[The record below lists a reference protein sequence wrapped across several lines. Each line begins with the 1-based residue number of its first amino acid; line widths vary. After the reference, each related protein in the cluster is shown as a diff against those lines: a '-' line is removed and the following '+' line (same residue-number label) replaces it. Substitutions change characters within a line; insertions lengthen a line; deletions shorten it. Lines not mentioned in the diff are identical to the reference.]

1 MADPARIAR
10 LRQGPPAGE
19 PRGEEPA
26 DEEENR
32 RCFPPAPPRAP
43 AVPAPPFP
51 FSPADAMSTI
61 LNGLRI
67 VEVSAFVAA
76 PLGGMT
82 LAQLGAEVIR
92 IDPIG
97 GNIDYRRWPLAPS
110 GASLY
115 WASLNKGKR
124 SVAIALDRPEGQ
136 ELARALIARPGP
148 DAGILLTNLPTSG
161 WMSHD
166 ALARNRDDLIT
177 LRLTGNHDGS
187 GAVDYT
193 VNCASGFPLATG
205 PGPAPVNH
213 VLPAW
218 DVAAGLY
225 LATGLLA
232 AERARRQ
239 DGKGRQVSL
248 ALSDVMLASVGNL
261 GYIADVQVNG
271 AVRQPIGN
279 DLYGALGRDFAT
291 ADGRRV
297 MIVAISNRQW
307 RAIGRATGLADK
319 FALIGPMMDVDLD
332 TEGGRFTAR
341 AAIFAVLERWCAERS
356 LAEIAAALDGTGVLW
371 GPYRDFGQ
379 LVHEDPRCSVA
390 NPMFA
395 TIEQPGAGPVL
406 APGSPLAF
414 SGGTRLPPLPAP
426 QLGQDTE
433 AVLAEGLGL
442 STAAIGKL
450 FAAGIVA
457 GPSSTAF

>member
-1 MADPARIAR
+1 
-10 LRQGPPAGE
+10 
-19 PRGEEPA
+19 
-26 DEEENR
+26 
-32 RCFPPAPPRAP
+32 
-43 AVPAPPFP
+43 
-51 FSPADAMSTI
+51 MSTI
-61 LNGLRI
+61 LNGLRV
-67 VEVSAFVAA
+67 VEVSAFIAA

-124 SVAIALDRPEGQ
+124 SVAIALDKPEGQ
-136 ELARALIARPGP
+136 ELAGALITQASE
-148 DAGILLTNLPTSG
+148 DAGILLTNLPASG
-161 WMSHD
+161 WMSHE
-166 ALARNRDDLIT
+166 ALSQRRDDLIT

-205 PGPAPVNH
+205 VGPEPVNH

-218 DVAAGLY
+218 DIAAGLY

-232 AERARRQ
+232 AERARRL

-271 AVRQPIGN
+271 AVRPPLGN

-291 ADGRRV
+291 ADGRHV

-307 RAIGRATGLADK
+307 RAIGRATGLTEKLAM
-319 FALIGPMMDVDLD
+319 IGPLMDVDLD

-341 AAIFAVLERWCAERS
+341 AAIFAVLERWCAARS
-356 LAEIAAALDGTGVLW
+356 LAEVEAAFDGSGVLW

-379 LVHEDPRCSVA
+379 LVREDERCSVA
-390 NPMFA
+390 NPMFG
-395 TIEQPGAGPVL
+395 TIDQPGAGPVL

-414 SGGTRLPPLPAP
+414 SGGARRPPLPAP
-426 QLGQDTE
+426 LLGQDTE
-433 AVLAEGLGL
+433 AVLADKLGL

-450 FAAGIVA
+450 FQAGIVA
-457 GPSSTAF
+457 GPQPVAF

>member
-1 MADPARIAR
+1 
-10 LRQGPPAGE
+10 
-19 PRGEEPA
+19 
-26 DEEENR
+26 
-32 RCFPPAPPRAP
+32 
-43 AVPAPPFP
+43 
-51 FSPADAMSTI
+51 MSTI
-61 LNGLRI
+61 LNGLRV
-67 VEVSAFVAA
+67 VEVSAFIAA

-92 IDPIG
+92 IDPMG

-124 SVAIALDRPEGQ
+124 SVAIALDKPEGQ
-136 ELARALIARPGP
+136 ELAGALIAQAGE
-148 DAGILLTNLPTSG
+148 DAGILLTNLPASG
-161 WMSHD
+161 WMSHE
-166 ALARNRDDLIT
+166 ALSQRRDDLIT

-205 PGPAPVNH
+205 VGPEPVNH

-218 DVAAGLY
+218 DIAAGLY

-232 AERARRQ
+232 AERARRL

-271 AVRQPIGN
+271 AVRPPLGN

-291 ADGRRV
+291 ADGRHV

-307 RAIGRATGLADK
+307 RAIGRATGLTEKLAM
-319 FALIGPMMDVDLD
+319 IGPLMDVDLD

-341 AAIFAVLERWCAERS
+341 AAIFAVLERWCAARS
-356 LAEIAAALDGTGVLW
+356 LAEIEAAFDGSGVLW

-379 LVHEDPRCSVA
+379 LVREDERCSVA
-390 NPMFA
+390 NPMFG
-395 TIEQPGAGPVL
+395 TIDQPGAGPVL

-414 SGGTRLPPLPAP
+414 SGGARRPPLPAP
-426 QLGQDTE
+426 LLGQDTE
-433 AVLAEGLGL
+433 AVLADKLGL

-450 FAAGIVA
+450 FQAGIVA
-457 GPSSTAF
+457 GPQSVAF

>member
-1 MADPARIAR
+1 
-10 LRQGPPAGE
+10 
-19 PRGEEPA
+19 
-26 DEEENR
+26 
-32 RCFPPAPPRAP
+32 
-43 AVPAPPFP
+43 
-51 FSPADAMSTI
+51 MSTI

-166 ALARNRDDLIT
+166 ALAQSRDDLIT

-307 RAIGRATGLADK
+307 RAIGRATGLTDK

-450 FAAGIVA
+450 FATGIVA